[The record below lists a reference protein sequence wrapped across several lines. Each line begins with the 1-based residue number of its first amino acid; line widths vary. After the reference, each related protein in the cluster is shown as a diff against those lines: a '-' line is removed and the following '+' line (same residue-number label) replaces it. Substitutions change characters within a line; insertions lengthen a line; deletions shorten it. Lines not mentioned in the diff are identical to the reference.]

1 MADGAICRSTN
12 PPTILRGTVNRT
24 TKNALSENL
33 SSSIDRSQTV
43 LLKLKSKV
51 IRPSFFKIFLYR
63 ISLILNLIS
72 RTITQP
78 DLKQGIAVFKSRD
91 FHLQNSGSQPP

>member
-1 MADGAICRSTN
+1 MADGAIYRSTN

-33 SSSIDRSQTV
+33 LSSIDRSQTV

-51 IRPSFFKIFLYR
+51 IRPSFFKKILDR
-63 ISLILNLIS
+63 ISLILNFIL
-72 RTITQP
+72 RTITHT
-78 DLKQGIAVFKSRD
+78 DLKQGNYCGF
-91 FHLQNSGSQPP
+91 